1 MEIYKDSDG
10 RHQLII
16 SRINIIFTRVRIT
29 PLYVQLFKGDSFVGN
44 IYTGSKDEFII
55 LWRDINE

>member
-10 RHQLII
+10 GYQLII
-16 SRINIIFTRVRIT
+16 SQINIIFTHVQIT

-44 IYTGSKDEFII
+44 IYADSKDEFII
-55 LWRDINE
+55 LWHATNE

>member
-55 LWRDINE
+55 LWSEM